1 MSAMAAGRPSEE
13 ERKAPTVLVIE
24 DEVGLLEI
32 VALNL
37 RASGYQVLTASDGLE
52 GWRLFEEGAPD
63 LVILDLQLPTI
74 SGFRLLE
81 LFKGPSGRPE
91 VPVLALTALDFAE
104 AEDLADLG
112 LEGFITKPFEPG
124 ELLAAVRDLLQRREK
139 GEA

>member
-1 MSAMAAGRPSEE
+1 MNAAAIGRSSEE
-13 ERKAPTVLVIE
+13 EKAPTVLVIE
-24 DEVGLLEI
+24 DEAGLLEI
-32 VALNL
+32 LALNL

-124 ELLAAVRDLLQRREK
+124 ELLATVRYLLQKRGK

>member
-1 MSAMAAGRPSEE
+1 MNAAAIGRSSEE
-13 ERKAPTVLVIE
+13 EKAPTVLVIE
-24 DEVGLLEI
+24 DEAGLLEI
-32 VALNL
+32 LALNL

-124 ELLAAVRDLLQRREK
+124 ELLATVHYLLQKREK